1 MKCPTRRQRFNGARL
16 SAINKRFE
24 PYKDVII
31 FVVTLLVAN
40 FFWKFTMSGDENGET
55 VTWFGWDVTAPF
67 YWMACHVASVVHWL
81 VSLVRDTVYMADE
94 QTIRFDSGAGTK
106 IIWGCTGFKQMF
118 IWMCLIL
125 TVRRADKTI
134 PASDI
139 WIKKLW
145 YIPLG
150 WFCCYIFNMLRIF
163 IIALIIEQHRN
174 WFPVM
179 HDYIF
184 KYLFYG
190 ILFVMWLIFVEKIRP
205 SVSSR

>member
-1 MKCPTRRQRFNGARL
+1 
-16 SAINKRFE
+16 
-24 PYKDVII
+24 
-31 FVVTLLVAN
+31 
-40 FFWKFTMSGDENGET
+40 
-55 VTWFGWDVTAPF
+55 
-67 YWMACHVASVVHWL
+67 
-81 VSLVRDTVYMADE
+81 
-94 QTIRFDSGAGTK
+94 
-106 IIWGCTGFKQMF
+106 MF